1 MGIVI
6 LGGGHMGVQEVSIP
20 IAFIAGVLSF
30 FSPCILPLIPVYI
43 MYLTGTTAEAEV
55 NERRLFA
62 VTRTLGFILGFT
74 VIFMIMGLSAS
85 FLGQAFAQNRMLL
98 LRISGI
104 VMILFGLNMIGLLKL
119 SFIKLPT
126 IIQSPKTVTSFFSA
140 FVMGLAFAAGWT
152 PCFGPVLASI
162 VLYAGA
168 TSTVGQGVVLLLI
181 YSLGMAIPFLL
192 TALFINTFN
201 KLLDKT
207 EKFIK
212 YVPKISGA
220 ILILFGLLILT
231 NKLVQLTTLF

>member
-1 MGIVI
+1 MGA
-6 LGGGHMGVQEVSIP
+6 QDVSIP
-20 IAFIAGVLSF
+20 IAFIAGILSF

-55 NERRLFA
+55 SERRLFA

-85 FLGQAFAQNRMLL
+85 FLGQIFAQNRMLL

-104 VMILFGLNMIGLLKL
+104 VMILFGLNMMGILKL
-119 SFIKLPT
+119 SFIKLPSLVK
-126 IIQSPKTVTSFFSA
+126 SPKTVTSFFSA

-162 VLYAGA
+162 VIFAGA
-168 TSTVGQGVVLLLI
+168 TSTVSQGVMLLLV

-201 KLLDKT
+201 RLLDKT

-212 YVPKISGA
+212 YVPKISGV
-220 ILILFGLLILT
+220 ILIIFGLLILT
-231 NKLVQLTTLF
+231 NKIVQLTTLF

>member
-1 MGIVI
+1 
-6 LGGGHMGVQEVSIP
+6 MGVQEVSIP

-104 VMILFGLNMIGLLKL
+104 VMIIFGLNMIGLFKL

-126 IIQSPKTVTSFFSA
+126 VIKSPKTVTSFFSA

-168 TSTVGQGVVLLLI
+168 TSTVGQGVVLLLT

>member
-1 MGIVI
+1 
-6 LGGGHMGVQEVSIP
+6 MGVQEVSIP

-85 FLGQAFAQNRMLL
+85 FLGQVFAQNRMLL

-104 VMILFGLNMIGLLKL
+104 VMIIFGLNMIGLFKL

-126 IIQSPKTVTSFFSA
+126 VIKSPKTVTSFFSA

-168 TSTVGQGVVLLLI
+168 TSTVGQGVVLLLT